1 MIQLL
6 TLASVAT
13 AALLEA
19 PLSYTLNNDRNFN
32 TIEVSIGTPAQK
44 VTLALDTGSADTWVP
59 ASSTGLVR
67 SFDQTNSSTYSQTER
82 YFAMGYGD
90 GTQVGG
96 YWFQDTLSIGSIAV
110 PEQFMGL
117 GLQTEMEMGTFGMGP
132 SESSS
137 SRSGFEGLPASESQP
152 ALESQPG
159 FEYTS
164 FTDKLRD
171 TKDISTVFSTWMAGE
186 DRTGVITF
194 GGYDKSRFEGELN
207 TVPIVS
213 GNMYRV
219 QSEIVSVGDYT
230 YPHPGIYHIDTG
242 AEQMHVPRQ
251 VYNKIVSN
259 FSKRPHPVQHTI
271 VCDQPAPT
279 GVITFRF
286 GHGSIKVPLAD
297 LINPLV
303 RNGGEA
309 RDNQGRKLCIF
320 GAVPIDG
327 THEFTLGG
335 AFLRSA
341 YVVFDWENQQVS
353 LAQAKKLV
361 DEPRDFVVAK
371 RGIVSQ
377 FMGKNPRINGTST
390 SSTSIF
396 NPFPPQANGAVDS
409 VQKTTIALAVVAAL
423 LAISI

>member
-1 MIQLL
+1 
-6 TLASVAT
+6 
-13 AALLEA
+13 
-19 PLSYTLNNDRNFN
+19 
-32 TIEVSIGTPAQK
+32 
-44 VTLALDTGSADTWVP
+44 
-59 ASSTGLVR
+59 
-67 SFDQTNSSTYSQTER
+67 
-82 YFAMGYGD
+82 MGYGD

-242 AEQMHVPRQ
+242 AEQMHE
-251 VYNKIVSN
+251 
-259 FSKRPHPVQHTI
+259 
-271 VCDQPAPT
+271 
-279 GVITFRF
+279 G
-286 GHGSIKVPLAD
+286 
-297 LINPLV
+297 
-303 RNGGEA
+303 
-309 RDNQGRKLCIF
+309 
-320 GAVPIDG
+320 
-327 THEFTLGG
+327 
-335 AFLRSA
+335 
-341 YVVFDWENQQVS
+341 S
-353 LAQAKKLV
+353 LAQAYTLPWSHHHP
-361 DEPRDFVVAK
+361 DD
-371 RGIVSQ
+371 
-377 FMGKNPRINGTST
+377 
-390 SSTSIF
+390 
-396 NPFPPQANGAVDS
+396 
-409 VQKTTIALAVVAAL
+409 
-423 LAISI
+423 